1 MRVQVS
7 PGPPKLKGGYMFSLL
22 KKGWMWLLGVVIGSM
37 PSLAFAG
44 ATVHASQ
51 FYIPALTILVI
62 LVLAGIALWAI
73 KTWAAELEKIWDVL
87 PKLFKF
93 IVCLIAIVWIVVI
106 LARLFGVNIV

>member
-1 MRVQVS
+1 MLS
-7 PGPPKLKGGYMFSLL
+7 ILKR
-22 KKGWMWLLGVVIGSM
+22 GWLWLLAMVIGF

-73 KTWAAELEKIWDVL
+73 KTWASELASIWAVL

>member
-1 MRVQVS
+1 
-7 PGPPKLKGGYMFSLL
+7 MFSLL
-22 KKGWMWLLGVVIGSM
+22 KRGWLWLLGMVIGSM

-44 ATVHASQ
+44 TTVHASQ
-51 FYIPALTILVI
+51 FYTPALTILVI

-73 KTWAAELEKIWDVL
+73 NTWATELASIWAIL